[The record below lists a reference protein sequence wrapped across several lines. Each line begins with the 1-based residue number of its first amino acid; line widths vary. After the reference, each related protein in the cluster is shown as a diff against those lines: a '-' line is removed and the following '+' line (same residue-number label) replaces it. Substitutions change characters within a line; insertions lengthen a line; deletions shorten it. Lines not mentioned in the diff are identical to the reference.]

1 MTTRLPQ
8 IPSTSTAAVV
18 RALAADPAHAPVRHL
33 YIHVP
38 FCFHKCHYCDFYSL
52 VDTRDR
58 QQPFTDRLRREL
70 EALAPL
76 ARSEPLRSI
85 FVGGGT
91 PTLLRTDLWQQL
103 LATLDTSFDLST
115 IKSGTGEFSVECNPE
130 TASPALFDTLR
141 AGGVNRLS
149 MGAQSFNPKHLKTL
163 ERWHDP
169 DSVERAA
176 GLARAA
182 GITRTSIDLIFAI
195 PGQTLPEWEADLDRA
210 LALGTTHLSCYALTY
225 EPNTAMT
232 ARLKRGD
239 FTPADEDLEADMY
252 ERTVERCAAAGLDR
266 YEVSNFAATGH
277 ECAHN
282 LAYWRQASWLA
293 AGPSASGNLRT
304 GADPQPAHDPER
316 PGFQPAG
323 TADPAF
329 QPPTAQAAAI
339 QPLNAGAAAFQ
350 PPDSL
355 HRVRRPASWRWKNQ
369 PRLDDYLNR
378 DDQGHP
384 HAVDIEHPD
393 ATRFLG
399 ETLMTGVRLRE
410 GIDLES
416 VLRGLDETIAAAV
429 RSIAAE
435 QIERGY
441 LVQDGDRIK
450 PTASGFLVA
459 DGIAREFLGVL
470 W

>member
-18 RALAADPAHAPVRHL
+18 QALAADPAHAPVRHL

-70 EALAPL
+70 DALAPL
-76 ARSEPLRSI
+76 SRGEPLRSI

-91 PTLLRTDLWQQL
+91 PTLLRPDLWQQL
-103 LATLDTSFDLST
+103 LATLDTAFDLSA
-115 IKSGTGEFSVECNPE
+115 IRAGTAEFSVECNPE
-130 TASPALFDTLR
+130 TATPELFDILR

-149 MGAQSFNPKHLKTL
+149 MGAQSFDPKHLKTL

-169 DSVERAA
+169 ASVERAV
-176 GLARAA
+176 GLARDA

-210 LALGTTHLSCYALTY
+210 FALGTTHLSCYALTY

-232 ARLKRGD
+232 ARLRRGD
-239 FTPADEDLEADMY
+239 FTPTDEDLEADMY

-266 YEVSNFAATGH
+266 YEVSNFAAPGH

-293 AGPSASGNLRT
+293 AGPSASSNLRT
-304 GADPQPAHDPER
+304 ASPEPEAR
-316 PGFQPAG
+316 SFQPAAAAE
-323 TADPAF
+323 TTF
-329 QPPTAQAAAI
+329 QPPT
-339 QPLNAGAAAFQ
+339 AGAAAFQ
-350 PPDSL
+350 LPNAGAATFQPPNTT
-355 HRVRRPASWRWKNQ
+355 HHAHRPASWRWKNQ

-378 DDQGHP
+378 DDHGHP

-410 GIDLES
+410 GLDLEC
-416 VLRGLDETIAAAV
+416 VLRGFGETIAAAV
-429 RSIAAE
+429 RNIAAAH
-435 QIERGY
+435 IERGT
-441 LVQDGDRIK
+441 LIQDGNRIR
-450 PTASGFLVA
+450 PTDSGFLVA